1 MNNEQQPVAWWNPTK
16 DTVSTD
22 PIHRN
27 NPDYVPLYTEPVQ
40 REWVG
45 LTSKERFQIQR
56 EMEKYYDFVNQCK
69 TVCLPEFAHAI
80 ETKLMEKNRIERIV
94 FPTMLR
100 RMWSGSEVQQW
111 LDEHVNGGKH
121 EPKPNQDICGN
132 D

>member
-1 MNNEQQPVAWWNPTK
+1 MNNEQQQPVAWWNPTK

-27 NPDYVPLYTEPVQ
+27 NPDCVPLYTTPPQ
-40 REWVG
+40 R
-45 LTSKERFQIQR
+45 
-56 EMEKYYDFVNQCK
+56 
-69 TVCLPEFAHAI
+69 
-80 ETKLMEKNRIERIV
+80 ERIV

-111 LDEHVNGGKH
+111 LDDNVNGGKH
-121 EPKPNQDICGN
+121 EPRQHQDICDN